1 MLHYVDGNEVKN
13 YMSQHDTFMRLA
25 LVQAKQAA
33 AIGEVPVGA
42 VVVSQGDV
50 IGEGHNRSIVDHD
63 PTAHAEVIAMRDA
76 ANRLG
81 NYRLMECDLYVTLEP
96 CMMCAGAI
104 VHARIKSVIYGATD
118 PKTGAVDTVATLFDE
133 HYLNHRVQVVRGV
146 LAEECSQ
153 QLKVFFQQRR
163 KMG

>member
-1 MLHYVDGNEVKN
+1 
-13 YMSQHDTFMRLA
+13 MSQHDTFMRLA